1 MKKRIKAVI
10 AGTAIAGVMA
20 TAAFGIAGQAGAR
33 PVTTNVSVSAM
44 RPADDGGKHGGPAGD
59 AVASVLGMT
68 ADELHTELR
77 AGKSLASIA
86 ESKGVAVQKVIDA
99 IVAEVKAHVADEVA
113 SGELTQAEADA
124 KLADVTSKVTEMVNS
139 TRPARGEG
147 NHRGGREGLGVDAVA
162 SVLGMTTE
170 ELHTELHAGKSLA
183 SIAES
188 KGVAVQKV
196 IDAIVAEVKAHV
208 AEEVASGELTQAEAD
223 AKLADVTS
231 KVTEMVNS
239 TRPARGEGDHR
250 GGRGGHGR
258 HGRGEMGGNNLPI
271 PTVTETN
278 A

>member
-44 RPADDGGKHGGPAGD
+44 RPTDDGGRRGGPGVD

-68 ADELHTELR
+68 AEELHTELH

-86 ESKGVAVQKVIDA
+86 ESKGVAVQKVIDV
-99 IVAEVKAHVADEVA
+99 IVAEVKAHVAEEVA
-113 SGELTQAEADA
+113 AGEFTQAEADA

-147 NHRGGREGLGVDAVA
+147 DHRGGREGLGVDAVA
-162 SVLGMTTE
+162 SVLGMTAD

-196 IDAIVAEVKAHV
+196 IDVIVAEVKANV
-208 AEEVASGELTQAEAD
+208 AEEVAAGELTQAEAD

-258 HGRGEMGGNNLPI
+258 HGRGEMGGNNLP
-271 PTVTETN
+271 TSSVTETN

>member
-44 RPADDGGKHGGPAGD
+44 RPADDGGRRGGP
-59 AVASVLGMT
+59 
-68 ADELHTELR
+68 
-77 AGKSLASIA
+77 
-86 ESKGVAVQKVIDA
+86 
-99 IVAEVKAHVADEVA
+99 
-113 SGELTQAEADA
+113 
-124 KLADVTSKVTEMVNS
+124 
-139 TRPARGEG
+139 
-147 NHRGGREGLGVDAVA
+147 GVDAVA
-162 SVLGMTTE
+162 SVLGMTAE

-258 HGRGEMGGNNLPI
+258 HGRGEMGGNNLP
-271 PTVTETN
+271 TSSVTETN